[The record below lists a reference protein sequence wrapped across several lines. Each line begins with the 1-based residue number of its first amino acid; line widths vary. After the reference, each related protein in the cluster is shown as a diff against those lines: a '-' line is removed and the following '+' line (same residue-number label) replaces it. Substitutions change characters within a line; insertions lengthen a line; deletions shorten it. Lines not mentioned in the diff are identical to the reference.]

1 MTDGN
6 LSTLFGLN
14 NLQII
19 KTGEI
24 SEDHEKLLNFLVK
37 HGKEVQATREFIGRL
52 LAKEIA

>member
-24 SEDHEKLLNFLVK
+24 SEDHEKLLNFLAK